1 MTWFPSAISFLKPPA
16 AEATTILAAVS
27 GDGNAAPD
35 AQPDYPC
42 NVRCVAAGDGG
53 SMDLTVTIT
62 GTRSNGA
69 SDTEKITLDAGDD
82 DYDGVKGWASISDI
96 AYAGTWDGA
105 SVTFKNGPL
114 LGLPDYCCVEIVKEI
129 FDGSDQTIGTLDT
142 ANQTYEPTGVM
153 DGAKTLELWTNPLR

>member
-1 MTWFPSAISFLKPPA
+1 
-16 AEATTILAAVS
+16 
-27 GDGNAAPD
+27 
-35 AQPDYPC
+35 
-42 NVRCVAAGDGG
+42 
-53 SMDLTVTIT
+53 MDLTVTIT

-69 SDTEKITLDAGDD
+69 SDTEEITLDAGDD

-114 LGLPDYCCVEIVKEI
+114 LGLSDYCCAEIVKEI

-142 ANQTYEPTGVM
+142 VNQTYEPTGVM